1 MNDHFP
7 CTNNRDIIS
16 CRIESSPSGSF
27 NSWQIDHPILHQAAN
42 MRKAYDV
49 FAAGARTAERYRS
62 FKAFD
67 RRQML
72 VEGSSDILTPKL
84 S

>member
-1 MNDHFP
+1 
-7 CTNNRDIIS
+7 
-16 CRIESSPSGSF
+16 
-27 NSWQIDHPILHQAAN
+27 